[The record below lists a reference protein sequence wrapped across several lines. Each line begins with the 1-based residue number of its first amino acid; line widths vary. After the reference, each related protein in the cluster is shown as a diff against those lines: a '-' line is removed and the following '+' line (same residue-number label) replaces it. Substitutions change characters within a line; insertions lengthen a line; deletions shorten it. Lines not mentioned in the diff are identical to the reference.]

1 MRIDGPSPSSRRNLA
16 YYGPE
21 ENLYITH
28 VLIYQSWDFVDLSI
42 GAGTGS
48 TRDTENVWGS
58 KDMTGTGATAHLIDN
73 SECSP
78 EERHESFAAAGCG
91 S

>member
-1 MRIDGPSPSSRRNLA
+1 M
-16 YYGPE
+16 
-21 ENLYITH
+21 
-28 VLIYQSWDFVDLSI
+28 SI

-48 TRDTENVWGS
+48 TRDTENVWGP

-73 SECSP
+73 SECSA

-91 S
+91 PRAVCERNEGSIQNIELWK